1 MYYLSIDTGTTNTRA
16 TVWDEE
22 TEVYTAFRPVGVRMT
37 SIEGNNHT
45 LVAAIRECVEESLK
59 SSNIS
64 FQELGFIAASGMIT
78 SNLGVCE
85 VPHIKVP
92 ASVQQLAEGTISK
105 VIPEITLEKEIYFV
119 PGIKNF
125 SSEVTLDNCEAKDI
139 MRGEETETVGV
150 MQRCRLK
157 GPAILILPGSH
168 TKFVFVDNENRI
180 TDCSTTMA
188 GEFLMNLTQS
198 SVLSESLSKEFAEEL
213 DEKWLLKGAQICKQF
228 GLGQTAFKVRI
239 LDLFSNASINQKANF
254 LLGAVL
260 EQDIIA
266 LKKKEDFI
274 KNPECKEVIVG
285 NSLLASAFEKLL
297 KADDSFLGKKIRV
310 LGKKAD
316 NLAGFGSG
324 CIVKWLIAQ
333 KRIEKYER
341 QGENNEQYSRA
352 N

>member
-1 MYYLSIDTGTTNTRA
+1 MYYLSIDTGTTNTRV
-16 TVWDEE
+16 TVWHKEA
-22 TEVYTAFRPVGVRMT
+22 EVYTAFRPVGVRIT
-37 SIEGNNHT
+37 SIEGSNHT
-45 LVAAIRECVEESLK
+45 LVAAIRECAEEALQAA
-59 SSNIS
+59 NIS
-64 FQELGFIAASGMIT
+64 FQELEFIAASGMIT

-125 SSEVTLDNCEAKDI
+125 SSEVTLENCEAKDI

-150 MQRCRLK
+150 IQRCRLK

-168 TKFVFVDNENRI
+168 TKFVFIDNENRI

-188 GEFLMNLTQS
+188 GEILMNLTKS
-198 SVLSESLSKEFAEEL
+198 PVLSEALSKEFAKEL

-239 LDLFSNASINQKANF
+239 LDLFSNASHNEKANF

-285 NSLLASAFEKLL
+285 NSLLADAFEKLL
-297 KADDSFLGKKIRV
+297 KADEAFLGEKIRV
-310 LGKKAD
+310 LGEKAE
-316 NLAGFGSG
+316 NLAGVGSSW
-324 CIVKWLIAQ
+324 IVKWLIDH
-333 KRIEKYER
+333 K
-341 QGENNEQYSRA
+341 
-352 N
+352 